1 MSKKNE
7 MLELLNEEREIRE
20 NRIIAEKE
28 GEVFA
33 NFHDAAV
40 LNNVAAYDGGEVK
53 LMERNPDG
61 SVASTGKTIHAMN
74 PDFYF
79 LNRYKVKG
87 TGKQK
92 RLWVVSGHTADGFR
106 CIQEQSKGRCFIKTI
121 PCSVVM
127 RDDDGNLVLDTQ
139 TTIPES
145 EFISG
150 FTKTLDNPTMAE
162 ILPLIVDKGNELTA
176 DSMPI

>member
-1 MSKKNE
+1 MKKDE
-7 MLELLNEEREIRE
+7 MLQLLQEEQEIRE
-20 NRIIAEKE
+20 NRIIAEKD
-28 GEVFA
+28 GDTYV
-33 NFHDAAV
+33 NFKDASV
-40 LNNVAAYDGGEVK
+40 LNSVAAYDGEGTG
-53 LMERNPDG
+53 LIAHNPDG

-92 RLWVVSGHTADGFR
+92 RLYVVSGHTPDGFR
-106 CIQEQSKGRCFIKTI
+106 CIQEQSKGRTFIKSI
-121 PCSVVM
+121 PCAVIM
-127 RDDDGNLVLDTQ
+127 RDDDGNLALDTL
-139 TTIPES
+139 TTISES

-150 FTKTLDNPTMAE
+150 FTKTLDNASMAE
-162 ILPLIVDKGNELTA
+162 ILPLIIDQGMDITA